1 MDRKPTR
8 KGIARPLLLM
18 LCLGVAAPAHSPA
31 RAAGAAPVPEARQ
44 AEGTVSSRNWEWT
57 AFGAYAFPAE
67 VGIDD
72 EPGIKVAISNSG
84 FAAAVLDRDFDRQHM
99 IETFFRDDETLVAY
113 FHFSKGGAY
122 RGLSYYFGSGDGC
135 GFCYDSKV
143 QSTVRVEKGRIRG
156 SLKRV
161 SAPDDIQFDLKFD
174 VPVAPADY
182 GDPLPAGGGEPGKA
196 YAALH
201 TALVA
206 WDYAGARPFFTDK
219 VQADYAEKSEA
230 IVQSFRKDHPD
241 ASFRIVRGFERGD
254 RALLLVEGE
263 TSWAK
268 VRTEAQMVR
277 EKGTWRLES
286 EVLQIRLGDD

>member
-1 MDRKPTR
+1 MHRNPTR
-8 KGIARPLLLM
+8 KRVACLPLLVVTVL
-18 LCLGVAAPAHSPA
+18 LAAQPPGPV
-31 RAAGAAPVPEARQ
+31 RAAEPAESRQ
-44 AEGTVSSRNWEWT
+44 AEGTVSSRSWEWQ

-67 VGIDD
+67 VVIDD

-84 FAAAVLDRDFDRQHM
+84 FATTVLDRDFDREHM
-99 IETFFRDDETLVAY
+99 IDTFLRDDETLVAY
-113 FHFSKGGAY
+113 FHFSKSGAY
-122 RGLSYYFGSGDGC
+122 EGLSYYFSSGDGC

-143 QSTVRVEKGRIRG
+143 QSTVKVEKGRIHG

-161 SAPDDIQFDLKFD
+161 SEPDDIQFDLAFD

-201 TALVA
+201 TALLA
-206 WDYAGARPFFTDK
+206 WDYAGARPYFTEK

-241 ASFRIVRGFERGD
+241 TSFRIVRGYGRGD

-268 VRTEAQMVR
+268 VKTEVQMLR
-277 EKGTWRLES
+277 EKGSWRLES
-286 EVLQIRLGDD
+286 EVLQVRLGED